1 MSLIITDCF
10 KFDTAVDSGQVQEK
24 VTLCNEW
31 LNEIA
36 VQPEYIPLL
45 MVRTCALADLVVS
58 LTLSYVG
65 FLSRAWNLSFL
76 GQMTSFEVILK
87 CHALTLSQKFFKL
100 RPAPS
105 SSVQVLI

>member
-1 MSLIITDCF
+1 MEKFIYFFCF

-36 VQPEYIPLL
+36 VQPEYNPML

-58 LTLSYVG
+58 L
-65 FLSRAWNLSFL
+65 
-76 GQMTSFEVILK
+76 ILDDFSN
-87 CHALTLSQKFFKL
+87 HY
-100 RPAPS
+100 RD
-105 SSVQVLI
+105 V